1 MQKKRKSLRLPLAAT
16 AKIVNTNGAPLYAC
30 ARNISRGGIGLYSCS
45 PLDED
50 MDVSLEITFKDIRG
64 NSKVETVDGR
74 IEWQYKWNYIYV
86 IGAKFNQLLD
96 HEETPGLM
104 EYIENC
110 ERLLYEE

>member
-1 MQKKRKSLRLPLAAT
+1 MQEKRKSLRLPLDAT
-16 AKIVNTNGAPLYAC
+16 AKIVNTNGTPLYVC

-45 PLDED
+45 QLDED

-64 NSKVETVDGR
+64 NSKVETVHGR

-86 IGAKFNQLLD
+86 IGARFNQLLD